1 MVQPLANPTLGAAV
15 LEIEAEVVEVAEVA
29 EVVVV
34 AVAVDVEEDPG
45 NEEIQTQLASKA
57 VPQEVAVPEKRRERI
72 NRTDP
77 TTAPSIHPTTPTNKK
92 QANKRTTKND
102 VREKRR
108 TIPRN
113 TTTTVAMACSPIHS
127 QPTTTTTAIPTTT
140 STTI

>member
-34 AVAVDVEEDPG
+34 AVAVDVEEDLG

-77 TTAPSIHPTTPTNKK
+77 TTLSIHPTTPTNKK
-92 QANKRTTKND
+92 QANKRTTKNGA
-102 VREKRR
+102 REKRR

-113 TTTTVAMACSPIHS
+113 TTTTVAMACSPIRS
-127 QPTTTTTAIPTTT
+127 QPTTSTTAIPTTT